1 MRMRLRSFAL
11 VLGLS
16 LAACQSAPVVPV
28 VVHTPAP
35 LPEEPAAPTEPPIM
49 AWPDGVSAPEFGE
62 LPGWTQMR
70 VEAPLS
76 AFKRSCLKLAGRTGT
91 DALASH
97 APWAGRV
104 DDWQQPCRAVELA
117 VDDESA
123 RRILET
129 EFVPVEVMSPS
140 GESRFTGYFEP
151 MIEARYTPT
160 APFTEP
166 VPSVPAD
173 LDPNGGRP
181 LQVLRGGQTRPYP
194 DRAQITS
201 SGVTAIAYA
210 HPADV
215 FFLQIQG
222 SGRLIFPD
230 GRTIRASYGANNGH
244 PFKSTA
250 NWLMRTGRISAG
262 QASMQGIRAWM
273 DRAGARESRLAMN
286 QNPRFVFFNAEPEG
300 DPSLGPKGAQ
310 EIPLTP
316 LGSMA
321 VDTSIHPLG
330 VPMFVQ
336 TTAPG
341 LGGEWAGLLVS
352 QDTGGA
358 IKGPVRGDIYFGT
371 GDAAGDRA
379 GTMNA
384 PGRLWVLLPRPV
396 AERVRQAQ
404 VDYPLLR
411 AVSP

>member
-1 MRMRLRSFAL
+1 MRLTVIAL
-11 VLGLS
+11 FSGMVLSG
-16 LAACQSAPVVPV
+16 CQSRAPVPIEVFTPDPVPEE
-28 VVHTPAP
+28 TPAP
-35 LPEEPAAPTEPPIM
+35 EPPVI
-49 AWPDGVSAPEFGE
+49 AWPDAVAAPEFDQ
-62 LPGWTQMR
+62 LPGWSQANI
-70 VEAPLS
+70 EAPLS
-76 AFKRSCLKLAGRTGT
+76 AFKRSCLRLADRDGA
-91 DALASH
+91 DLLAAH

-104 DDWQQPCRAVELA
+104 EDWRSPCQSVDLATDDA
-117 VDDESA
+117 SA

-160 APFTEP
+160 APYTEP
-166 VPSVPAD
+166 VPAVPAD

-181 LQVLRGGQTRPYP
+181 VQVLRGGQKRPYP
-194 DRAQITS
+194 ARAQITS
-201 SGVTAIAYA
+201 SGVSAIAYA

-262 QASMQGIRAWM
+262 EASMQGIRAWM

-330 VPMFVQ
+330 VPMYVE

-341 LGGEWAGLLVS
+341 LGGDWAGLMIA

-371 GDAAGDRA
+371 GDTAGDRA

-384 PGRLWVLLPRPV
+384 PGRLWILLPRPV
-396 AERVRQAQ
+396 AERVRQADLSHPMLQ
-404 VDYPLLR
+404 TL
-411 AVSP
+411 SP